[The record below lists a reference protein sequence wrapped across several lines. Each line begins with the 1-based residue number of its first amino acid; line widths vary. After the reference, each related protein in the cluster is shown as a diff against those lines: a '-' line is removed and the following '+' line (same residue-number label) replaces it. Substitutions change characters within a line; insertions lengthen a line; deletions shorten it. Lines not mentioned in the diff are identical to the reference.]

1 MSACMYVG
9 NMSMDLLASM
19 RYLACVPH
27 YLLVTLVLI
36 ARMTL
41 EDESNT
47 HLALGRGVRGE
58 GAWARGHGGERGS
71 IRGSGM

>member
-27 YLLVTLVLI
+27 YLLATLVFI
-36 ARMTL
+36 KRMTL

-47 HLALGRGVRGE
+47 HLALGRGVREE
-58 GAWARGHGGERGS
+58 GACTRGHARERG
-71 IRGSGM
+71 